1 MDLTTLFGLVASL
14 AIIITSVGFEN
25 IFDLFTDLVALKIV
39 IGVSLSV
46 IFINKPL
53 KELLNIIYIVKELLF
68 TRETNLKKVVPTFL
82 KLSSQSRKN
91 GILSLE
97 SSIEG
102 IENKFLAKGLQFSID
117 GLEPETIRDIMNTEL
132 RYLKHRHQSGADIFT
147 SLGNISIRIG
157 WLGTLL
163 MIILKLIEIDSLN
176 HLSGIDIASTLLPLF
191 YGMILAFLI
200 YIPIGEKLLSC
211 QNHEIM
217 TRALIIEGI
226 ISISKGDNPRI
237 IEQKLNAFIASAQ
250 KDVSFE

>member
-14 AIIITSVGFEN
+14 AIIITSIGFEN
-25 IFDLFTDLVALKIV
+25 IFDLFTDMVSLKIV
-39 IGVSLSV
+39 FGVSLSV

-68 TRETNLKKVVPTFL
+68 TRETNLEKVVPTFL

-102 IENKFLAKGLQFSID
+102 IENKFLAKGLQLSID
-117 GLEPETIRDIMNTEL
+117 GLEPDTIRDIMNTEL
-132 RYLKHRHQSGADIFT
+132 RYLRHRHQTGADIFT
-147 SLGNISIRIG
+147 SLGSISIQIG

-163 MIILKLIEIDSLN
+163 MIILKLINIDSLKN
-176 HLSGIDIASTLLPLF
+176 LSGIDIASTLLPLF

-200 YIPIGEKLLSC
+200 YIPIGEKLRSR
-211 QNHEIM
+211 QNYELM
-217 TRALIIEGI
+217 TRELIVEGI

-237 IEQKLNAFIASAQ
+237 IEQKLNAFIALDK
-250 KDVSFE
+250 KDVSFK

>member
-39 IGVSLSV
+39 FGVSLCV

-53 KELLNIIYIVKELLF
+53 KELLNIIYIVNDLLF
-68 TRETNLKKVVPTFL
+68 TRETNLKKVMPTFL
-82 KLSSQSRKN
+82 KLSSQARKN

-97 SSIEG
+97 SSIED

-117 GLEPETIRDIMNTEL
+117 GLEPDTIRDIMNTEL

-147 SLGNISIRIG
+147 SLGSISIRIG

-163 MIILKLIEIDSLN
+163 MIVLKLIEIDSLK

-200 YIPIGEKLLSC
+200 YMPIGEKLLSR
-211 QNHEIM
+211 QNHELM

-237 IEQKLNAFIASAQ
+237 IEQKLNAFIASSQ
-250 KDVSFE
+250 RNL

>member
-157 WLGTLL
+157 WL
-163 MIILKLIEIDSLN
+163 
-176 HLSGIDIASTLLPLF
+176 
-191 YGMILAFLI
+191 
-200 YIPIGEKLLSC
+200 
-211 QNHEIM
+211 
-217 TRALIIEGI
+217 
-226 ISISKGDNPRI
+226 
-237 IEQKLNAFIASAQ
+237 
-250 KDVSFE
+250 

>member
-1 MDLTTLFGLVASL
+1 
-14 AIIITSVGFEN
+14 
-25 IFDLFTDLVALKIV
+25 
-39 IGVSLSV
+39 
-46 IFINKPL
+46 
-53 KELLNIIYIVKELLF
+53 
-68 TRETNLKKVVPTFL
+68 
-82 KLSSQSRKN
+82 
-91 GILSLE
+91 
-97 SSIEG
+97 
-102 IENKFLAKGLQFSID
+102 
-117 GLEPETIRDIMNTEL
+117 
-132 RYLKHRHQSGADIFT
+132 
-147 SLGNISIRIG
+147 
-157 WLGTLL
+157 